1 MDSPQNDL
9 ESGVHDRIAQMAR
22 DMHGS
27 RDHQLTAEQVLQD
40 VTEASVELLPS
51 VAHAGITLIK
61 KPGPGREAILESVL
75 ASGPIP
81 AQADALQHEYG
92 EGPGLDTIWEH
103 YTVRINNVETEQRW
117 PKLMPALYEQTP
129 IRSVLS
135 LQLYTKGH
143 ELGAL
148 TLYAEV
154 ADAFDADTEDLAVD
168 LATHAAIA
176 LGAARKGNQFRSA
189 LASRDIIGQA
199 KGIIMERYNLHAV
212 EAFALLR
219 KLSQDANIRV
229 ADVAAR
235 LVEQDHPLPF
245 GVTE

>member
-1 MDSPQNDL
+1 MDSPQDHV
-9 ESGVHDRIAQMAR
+9 ESGIHDQIAQMAR
-22 DMHGS
+22 DLHGS
-27 RDHQLTAEQVLQD
+27 RDHPITADQVLQE
-40 VTEASVELLPS
+40 VTEASVALLPS
-51 VAHAGITLIK
+51 VSHAGITLIRK
-61 KPGPGREAILESVL
+61 TDPGSEAVLESVL
-75 ASGPIP
+75 ASGPVP
-81 AQADALQHEYG
+81 AQADALQHEHG
-92 EGPGLDTIWEH
+92 EGPALDAIWEQ

-117 PKLMPALYEQTP
+117 PKLMPALYHQTP

-199 KGIIMERYNLHAV
+199 KGLIMERYDLHAV
-212 EAFALLR
+212 QAFALLR
-219 KLSQDANIRV
+219 KLSQDSNIRV
-229 ADVAAR
+229 VDVAAR